1 VPTRDTAAAVA
12 LAGVHVAL
20 AIGLQLV
27 PSLGW
32 ETRHEVNLTA
42 QLVTSMLLVIA
53 GWRTWSDPL
62 VAPRARQA
70 WGLLALA
77 AAAQWSG
84 YASYWYLEQVVG
96 VSPAL
101 SFSDLLYLPY
111 YPLLLAGLL
120 RYPAAQREGAGR
132 VTHWLDAA
140 TVVVAVAVVLV
151 HLAIPTGIPSGASLE
166 EVLFLAMYPVG
177 DAIILVGAAKLWL
190 HEPAARRRGP
200 VTLLALALLVA
211 LLTDALLAYRLGRG
225 VHEMGSALDAGW
237 AFSSCLMLLAA
248 HRERREARKEATRD
262 GGRGTVAGAAREGG
276 VSRIVTPRD
285 AASTA
290 GGGRGR
296 PDVLPYLSSAAL
308 LGLLLVETLR
318 SGPESFRWLAAGATL
333 VTALVLGRQWV
344 AVREN
349 LRLTAAAATLASEAR
364 FRALVQHTS
373 DMLLVVD
380 GDFSVRY
387 ASPAALAVLGDGGR
401 RVVQEQL
408 LQLAHPEDIGTVVRL
423 LGQAVAQGRQ
433 SVRGEWRFRTADGRT
448 ILAEH
453 VATNLLDEPTVQGI
467 VLNSRDISDRAELE
481 RQLTHQAFHDPLTGL
496 ANRTLFLDRVAQA
509 FRRGQRGPSGVA
521 LLFLDLDDFKRVNDS
536 LGHAAGDHLL
546 VHSSARIAAEL
557 RAGDT
562 LARLGGDEFAIL
574 VEDTDELATA
584 GAVADRVLTA
594 LRAPFALEG
603 KEICVGVSVGIA
615 SGRDASSPS
624 DLMRN
629 ADLAMYIA
637 KTRGK
642 GGSAVY
648 EPHMH
653 ADVVARL
660 DIEAD
665 LRRAIEDEE
674 LTLVFQPVVGL
685 LHRNLVGVEALVRW
699 THRTRG
705 TIPPSTFIPIAE
717 EAGLVVPIGRW
728 VLREACRQAR
738 RWLDET
744 GQRVHVGVNLSARH
758 IHHASLLDDVRHALA
773 EAELPPE
780 QLLLEITES
789 VLMRDAEEVAQVL
802 HEVKALGVT
811 LALDDFGTGYSSLSY
826 LQRFPIDV
834 LKIDRSFVAPMAGLT
849 YDARLVRAII
859 ALGESLEMKIVAEGI
874 ETDGQ
879 LAALQSLG
887 CAMGQGFL
895 FAAPLQSEQ
904 ILSHIHEEL
913 ALSRSRRGWGH
924 LDNMMSGVR

>member
-1 VPTRDTAAAVA
+1 MTPSPPSALPAIRRCSFAASPRDTAAATILVGAHVLFAAA
-12 LAGVHVAL
+12 LQAWPATTS
-20 AIGLQLV
+20 QQ
-27 PSLGW
+27 
-32 ETRHEVNLTA
+32 RHDVDLTA
-42 QLVTSMLLVIA
+42 QLLTSTLFVLA
-53 GWRTWSDPL
+53 GWRTTSDPR
-62 VAPRARQA
+62 VEDATRRAWRY
-70 WGLLALA
+70 LTLAGV
-77 AAAQWSG
+77 AQWAG
-84 YASYWYLEQVVG
+84 TASFWFMERVLG
-96 VSPAL
+96 TSPAL
-101 SFSDLLYLPY
+101 SVSDLLYVPY
-111 YPLLLAGLL
+111 FPLLLVGLL
-120 RYPAAQREGAGR
+120 RYPRASGEGGR
-132 VTHWLDAA
+132 VMTHWLDAA
-140 TVVVAVAVVLV
+140 TVVVAALVALL
-151 HLAIPTGIPSGASLE
+151 HLAIPPGALRASAGRGDL
-166 EVLFLAMYPVG
+166 LPLLIYPVG
-177 DAIILVGAAKLWL
+177 DAVILVGATTLWL
-190 HEPAARRRGP
+190 QEPAGRRRAV
-200 VTLLALALLVA
+200 VTILGLALVVA
-211 LLTDALLAYRLGRG
+211 LATDAVLAYRMGRG
-225 VHEMGSALDAGW
+225 VHELGSVLDAWW
-237 AFSSCLMLLAA
+237 ALSSFLMVAAA
-248 HRERREARKEATRD
+248 HVERCQARQAGEARPSDERRATRAP
-262 GGRGTVAGAAREGG
+262 RGSPV
-276 VSRIVTPRD
+276 
-285 AASTA
+285 
-290 GGGRGR
+290 
-296 PDVLPYLSSAAL
+296 VLPYLASAAL

-318 SGPESFRWLAAGATL
+318 AGPASIQLLAAGATV
-333 VTALVLGRQWV
+333 VTALLLSRQWV

-349 LRLTAAAATLASEAR
+349 LRLTAEAAALASEAR
-364 FRALVQHTS
+364 FRALVQHAS

-380 GDFSVRY
+380 GDFAVKY
-387 ASPAALAVLGDGGR
+387 ASPAAQAVLGEDGRG
-401 RVVQEQL
+401 VVSERL
-408 LQLAHPEDIGTVVRL
+408 LQLAHPEDIGAAVRL

-433 SVRGEWRFRTADGRT
+433 SVRGEWRFRAADGRT

-496 ANRTLFLDRVAQA
+496 ANRTLFLDRLAQA

-546 VHSSARIAAEL
+546 VHSSARIAGEL
-557 RAGDT
+557 RQGDT

-574 VEDTDELATA
+574 VEDADELATA
-584 GAVADRVLTA
+584 SAVAERVLAA
-594 LRAPFALEG
+594 LRVPFALEG

-674 LTLVFQPVVGL
+674 LTLVFQPVVAL

-705 TIPPSTFIPIAE
+705 VIPPSTFIPIAE

-758 IHHASLLDDVRHALA
+758 IHHPTLLEDVRQALA
-773 EAELPPE
+773 EAGLPPE

-789 VLMRDAEEVAQVL
+789 VLMRDVEEVAQVL

-895 FAAPLQSEQ
+895 FAAPLQGEQ
-904 ILSHIHEEL
+904 ILAHIHEEL
-913 ALSRSRRGWGH
+913 ALARSRRGRGQ
-924 LDNMMSGVR
+924 LDNMLTAAR